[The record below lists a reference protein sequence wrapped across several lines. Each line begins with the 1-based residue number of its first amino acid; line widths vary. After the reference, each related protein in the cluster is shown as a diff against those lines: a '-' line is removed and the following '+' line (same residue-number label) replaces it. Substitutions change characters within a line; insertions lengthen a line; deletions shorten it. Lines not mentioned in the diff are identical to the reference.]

1 MLVNQSALIYDIKRN
16 PSKHLWE
23 IEYNKDNTIKSI
35 VPYVPVEELSHNID
49 IC

>member
-1 MLVNQSALIYDIKRN
+1 MLVNEAGLIFDIKRN

-35 VPYVPVEELSHNID
+35 VPYVPVEELSHTI
-49 IC
+49 

>member
-1 MLVNQSALIYDIKRN
+1 MLVNEAGLIFDIKRN

-35 VPYVPVEELSHNID
+35 VPYVPIEEVSQDTL
-49 IC
+49 

>member
-1 MLVNQSALIYDIKRN
+1 MLVNEAGLIFDIKRN

-35 VPYVPVEELSHNID
+35 VPYVPIEEVSQD
-49 IC
+49 T